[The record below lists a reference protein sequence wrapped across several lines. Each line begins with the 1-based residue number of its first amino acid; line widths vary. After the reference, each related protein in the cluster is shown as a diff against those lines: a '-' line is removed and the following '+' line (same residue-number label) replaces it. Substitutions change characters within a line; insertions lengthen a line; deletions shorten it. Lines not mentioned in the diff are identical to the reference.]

1 MKQKSVLLKEESIQ
15 QARERLRRSG
25 DRMDFSDLMQA
36 LPETWLDARN
46 DLMTRRHDE
55 TFLLLPVGFSILV
68 YVYRDRVAVVD
79 DGFLNHVIGPIFP

>member
-15 QARERLRRSG
+15 RARERLRRSG

-36 LPETWLDARN
+36 LLETWLDARN
-46 DLMTRRHDE
+46 DLMTWRHDE

-79 DGFLNHVIGPIFP
+79 DGFLNHVIGPILP